1 MARPPRTSIQ
11 ELINAAASVFERK
24 GFVDAT
30 MSDIAAEAGISKP
43 TVYQYVDSKN
53 WLLEKI
59 VQQVIYPLR
68 DGLEVIVASDASA
81 LEKLEQY
88 VRLQVNSAI
97 RYRTYYAVLIA
108 DQHQLSDQALR
119 EYLSWARDVNHTA
132 QRLLRDCAQ
141 AGVVRDD
148 IDIGTAVNLLNGML
162 TSIAR
167 WYQDSGP
174 IGPDELVRQVMG
186 LLSGYVLPQPQQAEA
201 KLDQRSL

>member
-119 EYLSWARDVNHTA
+119 EYLSWARDVN
-132 QRLLRDCAQ
+132 QRR
-141 AGVVRDD
+141 
-148 IDIGTAVNLLNGML
+148 
-162 TSIAR
+162 
-167 WYQDSGP
+167 
-174 IGPDELVRQVMG
+174 
-186 LLSGYVLPQPQQAEA
+186 SGYFANARKPASSATTSTSVQQSTSSTEC
-201 KLDQRSL
+201 